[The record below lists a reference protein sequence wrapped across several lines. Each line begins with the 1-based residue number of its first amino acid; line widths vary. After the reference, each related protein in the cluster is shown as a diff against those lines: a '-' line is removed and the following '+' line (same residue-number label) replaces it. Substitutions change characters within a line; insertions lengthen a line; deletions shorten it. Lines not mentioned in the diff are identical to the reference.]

1 MTYPFERGI
10 QLAKNNKNNK
20 KIESIQKKLENGE
33 LTKNEDALF
42 INNPD
47 YFLTFSDLEIS
58 DGIDIIENIMVLS
71 NNYISFNRQN
81 ETEPLTDVELMEIT
95 EEYKEN
101 NSIEGGYICQSF
113 DKIDFIVNSYNDITV
128 ITVISNDLEIHDFY
142 NDLKVVNSWKGFS
155 NAKLNL
161 GQIILLNHAFSPK
174 LLIQLYKVATKQKA
188 KFFESLHLPA
198 HINYISNNED
208 FLVIASN
215 LPEETLD
222 QDYIMEIGLDITN
235 MEYEDDE
242 IDLNEFIERIE
253 DAVVISCEDAL
264 KKINLSAGILDYLV
278 SEGIQIGDMIEV
290 GMSLLENVEETD
302 ELKDKLE
309 KQLLKSIS
317 DKNITALLMGAIRM
331 EEDFKKGRVREIN
344 LSEKLIHFYP
354 DELIGATIANQI
366 AGTKGL
372 LNFRRYSE
380 NKPGILYGLGPI
392 LSNAFAGLI
401 AACMTKILEE

>member
-1 MTYPFERGI
+1 MV
-10 QLAKNNKNNK
+10 KKNKNIKEIKSIKNK
-20 KIESIQKKLENGE
+20 LVNGE
-33 LTKNEDALF
+33 LIKNEDALY

-71 NNYISFNRQN
+71 NNYISFNREDDD
-81 ETEPLTDVELMEIT
+81 ETLNDVELMEIT

-101 NSIEGGYICQSF
+101 QGIEGGYICQSF
-113 DKIDFIVNSYNDITV
+113 DDIEYIINAYDDITV
-128 ITVISNDLEIHDFY
+128 ITVISNDLEVQDFF
-142 NDLKVVNSWKGFS
+142 NELKVVNSWKGFS

-174 LLIQLYKVATKQKA
+174 LLIQLYKIAIKQKA

-198 HINYISNNED
+198 HINYITNNED

-242 IDLNEFIERIE
+242 IDLDEFIERIE
-253 DAVVISCEDAL
+253 DAVIISCEDAL
-264 KKINLSAGILDYLV
+264 EKIHLNTGILDYLV
-278 SEGIQIGDMIEV
+278 SEGIQIGEMVEV
-290 GMSLLENVEETD
+290 GMSLLENMEATD

-309 KQLLKSIS
+309 NQLLKSIS
-317 DKNITALLMGAIRM
+317 DRNINALIMGAIRM

-344 LSEKLIHFYP
+344 LNEKLVHFYP

-380 NKPGILYGLGPI
+380 SKPGILYGLGPI
-392 LSNAFAGLI
+392 LSNTFAGLI
-401 AACMTKILEE
+401 AACMTKILEDE